1 MDEDLTQ
8 YDRHRSSISPAA
20 LRVLQECFAEPDPAI
35 DDSDDGEDAT
45 YQSSTVSILRGLLAE
60 AASDGTAADL
70 VVLSDLV
77 AMAEDWDAQ

>member
-20 LRVLQECFAEPDPAI
+20 LRVLQECFAEPDSSS
-35 DDSDDGEDAT
+35 DDSDDDEDVT

-70 VVLSDLV
+70 MVLSDLV
-77 AMAEDWDAQ
+77 AMAEDWDAS

>member
-20 LRVLQECFAEPDPAI
+20 LRVLQECFAEPDSSS
-35 DDSDDGEDAT
+35 DDSDDDDDAT

-60 AASDGTAADL
+60 AASDGTAVDL

>member
-20 LRVLQECFAEPDPAI
+20 LRVLQECFAEPDSSS
-35 DDSDDGEDAT
+35 DDSDDDEDVT

-60 AASDGTAADL
+60 AASDGTAVDL

-77 AMAEDWDAQ
+77 AMAEDWDAS